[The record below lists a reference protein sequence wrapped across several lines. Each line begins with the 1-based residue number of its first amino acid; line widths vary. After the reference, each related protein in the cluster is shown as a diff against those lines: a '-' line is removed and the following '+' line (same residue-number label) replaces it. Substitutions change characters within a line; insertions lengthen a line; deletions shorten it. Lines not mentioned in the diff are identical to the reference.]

1 MIDVAQWVTAIATV
15 VYAVITAYI
24 IWQNGTII
32 KQNYREEINQYRPIV
47 TVCLANDETLLL
59 LRVTNEGNRLAE
71 NVSITFDKTIEY
83 DGKPD
88 IDFLSKIDEMTSE
101 KMNIGIGVSWDLSL
115 CLGKDLDNIKP
126 REIKA
131 IVQYQSGSNYFNE
144 EQPINFAAFRWSR
157 ATDKRKK
164 ER

>member
-71 NVSITFDKTIEY
+71 NVSITRKFKT
-83 DGKPD
+83 GK
-88 IDFLSKIDEMTSE
+88 T
-101 KMNIGIGVSWDLSL
+101 
-115 CLGKDLDNIKP
+115 
-126 REIKA
+126 A
-131 IVQYQSGSNYFNE
+131 
-144 EQPINFAAFRWSR
+144 
-157 ATDKRKK
+157 
-164 ER
+164 